1 MSTASLF
8 CLGAQ
13 VGRVWS
19 SPYVLKVKFFPFIL
33 QAWSNL
39 KQARDTASIHGKAAC
54 PLREGSGPTAR
65 DPPQQNV
72 SDGLFLLAS
81 QCPSSLPVAAWAS
94 HGVLLTVSAA
104 PKATS
109 LHQEGLGGPQPSTS
123 SSQVRSVSVR
133 SGDEGSKEALTDAP
147 SRLSPEHN

>member
-1 MSTASLF
+1 M
-8 CLGAQ
+8 GQ
-13 VGRVWS
+13 VWS

-39 KQARDTASIHGKAAC
+39 KQARDTASTQGKAAG
-54 PLREGSGPTAR
+54 PLGEGSGPTAQ

-72 SDGLFLLAS
+72 SDGLLLLAS

-104 PKATS
+104 PTATS
-109 LHQEGLGGPQPSTS
+109 LHQEGLGGPQPTTS
-123 SSQVRSVSVR
+123 SSQAKSVSAR
-133 SGDEGSKEALTDAP
+133 SGDEGSNEALTDAP
-147 SRLSPEHN
+147 TRLSPEHN